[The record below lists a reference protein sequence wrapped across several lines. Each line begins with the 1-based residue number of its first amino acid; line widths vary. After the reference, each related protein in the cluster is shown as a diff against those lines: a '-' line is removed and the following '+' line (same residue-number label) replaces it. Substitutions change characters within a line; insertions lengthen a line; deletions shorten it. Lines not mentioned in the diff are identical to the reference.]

1 MLRNVFTLCLVF
13 SAATVA
19 PADLET
25 ARKAFATGDYK
36 TAVAEL
42 LPLAE
47 AGNAKAQ
54 GNLGWMYRNG
64 VGVTQ
69 NHAEAVKWFRKAAG
83 QGHAPGQYN
92 LGLMYEEG
100 FGVKQ
105 DYAGPSVSTMAGI
118 LLFGLMSRNSG
129 LNCSPSRMLIG

>member
-1 MLRNVFTLCLVF
+1 MLRNAFTLCLVF

-64 VGVTQ
+64 VGFIWATPTPLPVVFTQ
-69 NHAEAVKWFRKAAG
+69 SGSKPVISHISVIDGYSLSR
-83 QGHAPGQYN
+83 
-92 LGLMYEEG
+92 
-100 FGVKQ
+100 GVI
-105 DYAGPSVSTMAGI
+105 T
-118 LLFGLMSRNSG
+118 
-129 LNCSPSRMLIG
+129 SPDRSKIRSNKNV